1 MDNTNAQDD
10 TWESKLIDY
19 TLGLMDPGEAA
30 DFASGLAE
38 CRQHVQL
45 ANHYEQ
51 TMAWMGASAQ
61 AAEPPQGH
69 KDRLMSKLKTTP
81 QAEVAL
87 PALPALTEPT
97 PTEGTS
103 TISTALPESV
113 ISDAT
118 TFEAKTE
125 ANAAEPLVVDLAKY
139 RERRRNTF
147 IGALGAI
154 AAALIL
160 VIGLSALLGPGSK
173 LVIPSGYRAIQLA
186 PQAGF
191 DSASAVVLYD
201 PTRNDATLLAT
212 GFPQVPAGK
221 VYELWMVPPSGTGA
235 PVQAGTFVPD
245 SVGSS
250 QHDASVPQ
258 NVGTYAGIAVTLED
272 APGGDTPKGAF
283 VVVGPL
289 PSNE

>member
-1 MDNTNAQDD
+1 
-10 TWESKLIDY
+10 
-19 TLGLMDPGEAA
+19 
-30 DFASGLAE
+30 
-38 CRQHVQL
+38 
-45 ANHYEQ
+45 
-51 TMAWMGASAQ
+51 
-61 AAEPPQGH
+61 
-69 KDRLMSKLKTTP
+69 MSKLKTTP
-81 QAEVAL
+81 RAQVAL
-87 PALPALTEPT
+87 PALPALTNPK
-97 PTEGTS
+97 PTEETP

-113 ISDAT
+113 RSDAT
-118 TFEAKTE
+118 TREAKTE
-125 ANAAEPLVVDLAKY
+125 ASVEKPLVVDLAKY

-173 LVIPSGYRAIQLA
+173 LVIPSCYRAIQLA

-191 DSASAVVLYD
+191 DSASAIVLYD